1 MGFVSVSQGQSLCL
15 YLLACFCI
23 VLETSLFISV
33 SYLFA
38 EIRMFPTPLLGFQLK
53 REHKC
58 KCGGPAWGGR
68 VPWQWVEGLRGQS
81 LCLCPL
87 PSALPASPK
96 PSCFACVPLLQRNP
110 LPGVEVPLAF
120 WCPWVPVGSPLCRCP
135 VSSRRAGTR
144 GSPHPVSAA
153 ASVGRAVSSRWLCS
167 QPASHCVVRSR
178 LPMERRVRLLWQAI
192 PGAAMSEAVDLSFLS
207 EAERDLI
214 LQVLQRDEEL
224 RKAEERRIRRLKNEL
239 LEIRRKGAKRGSQ
252 RYSER
257 TCARCQ
263 QSLGRISP
271 KANTCR
277 GCNHF
282 VCRDCRSYGP
292 NSSWRCKVCSKE
304 AELKKTTGDW
314 FYDQRVNRFANRLGS
329 DMVRLSL
336 RYRSAASKRET
347 VGQTL
352 LQKAQLGEPKSSS
365 TAQQQSPPAPREG
378 PSLFPDASDPRD
390 GKSDTE
396 SMENMSLDGYR
407 SSPGGTR
414 GRSNSLGRA
423 APLRDGKQVAVPA
436 GPAASSLTLPLRSK
450 NQLSDGRDATMG
462 RHSSALVDE
471 HETIFKK
478 NPRRVVRPADY
489 TKSVIDLRPEDL
501 VGEGGSLGDRSK
513 SVPGLNTELEEEEE
527 DIDNLVEIHRQRV
540 ARGSMRSGT
549 SSSTLGSMVSI
560 YSEAGDFGN
569 VAVTGGISF
578 SLSYEQKTQTLFI
591 HVKEC
596 RQLAYGD
603 EGKKRSNPYVKTY
616 LLPDKSRQ
624 GKRKTTIKR
633 NTVNP
638 LYNELLK
645 YEINK
650 SLLLARTLQFS
661 VWHHDRFGRNTFLG
675 EVEVPLDAWNFES
688 HLEEFLPLHGKIGA
702 DAAGL
707 HQYKGELVVSMKY
720 IPSSKHPGAGNGR
733 KGKMG
738 EGGELQVWIK
748 EAKNLTAAKS
758 GGTSDSFVKGYL
770 LPHKNKASKRKT
782 PVVKK
787 TLNPHYNH
795 TFVYNDINPEDL
807 QHICLELTVWDRE
820 PLSSNDF
827 LGGVRLG
834 VGNGMSNGQAV
845 DWMDSTGEELNLWQ
859 KMRQYPGSWAE
870 GTLQLRS
877 TMAKLRP

>member
-1 MGFVSVSQGQSLCL
+1 
-15 YLLACFCI
+15 
-23 VLETSLFISV
+23 
-33 SYLFA
+33 
-38 EIRMFPTPLLGFQLK
+38 
-53 REHKC
+53 
-58 KCGGPAWGGR
+58 
-68 VPWQWVEGLRGQS
+68 
-81 LCLCPL
+81 
-87 PSALPASPK
+87 
-96 PSCFACVPLLQRNP
+96 
-110 LPGVEVPLAF
+110 
-120 WCPWVPVGSPLCRCP
+120 
-135 VSSRRAGTR
+135 
-144 GSPHPVSAA
+144 
-153 ASVGRAVSSRWLCS
+153 
-167 QPASHCVVRSR
+167 
-178 LPMERRVRLLWQAI
+178 
-192 PGAAMSEAVDLSFLS
+192 MSEAVDLSFLS
-207 EAERDLI
+207 DVERDLI

-224 RKAEERRIRRLKNEL
+224 RKAEERRISRRLKNEL

-263 QSLGRISP
+263 QSLGRVSP

-277 GCNHF
+277 GCNHL
-282 VCRDCRSYGP
+282 VCRDCRSYSPGG
-292 NSSWRCKVCSKE
+292 SWRCKVCTKE

-314 FYDQRVNRFANRLGS
+314 FYDQRVNRFANHLGS

-336 RYRSAASKRET
+336 RHRPAANKRET

-352 LQKAQLGEPKSSS
+352 LQKAQLSEPKSSS
-365 TAQQQSPPAPREG
+365 AGQQPSPPVPREG
-378 PSLFPDASDPRD
+378 SSSFPEASDPRD

-407 SSPGGTR
+407 SADVGGSRLSPVLGRGAGSSVGCSALPCSEGTLPPQDVTVGTR
-414 GRSNSLGRA
+414 
-423 APLRDGKQVAVPA
+423 
-436 GPAASSLTLPLRSK
+436 SSTLE
-450 NQLSDGRDATMG
+450 N
-462 RHSSALVDE
+462 E
-471 HETIFKK
+471 NETIFKK

-501 VGEGGSLGDRSK
+501 VGEGSSLGDRSK

-560 YSEAGDFGN
+560 YSEAGDFGS

-596 RQLAYGD
+596 RQLAFGD
-603 EGKKRSNPYVKTY
+603 EGRKRSNPYVKTY

-633 NTVNP
+633 NTINP

-645 YEINK
+645 YEISR

-707 HQYKGELVVSMKY
+707 QHYKGELVVSMKY
-720 IPSSKHPGAGNGR
+720 IPSAKHPGAGSGR
-733 KGKMG
+733 KGKTG

-795 TFVYNDINPEDL
+795 TFVYNGINPEEL

-859 KMRQYPGSWAE
+859 KMCQYPGSWAE
-870 GTLQLRS
+870 GTLQLRP
-877 TMAKLRP
+877 TMARLRP

>member
-1 MGFVSVSQGQSLCL
+1 
-15 YLLACFCI
+15 
-23 VLETSLFISV
+23 
-33 SYLFA
+33 
-38 EIRMFPTPLLGFQLK
+38 
-53 REHKC
+53 
-58 KCGGPAWGGR
+58 
-68 VPWQWVEGLRGQS
+68 
-81 LCLCPL
+81 
-87 PSALPASPK
+87 
-96 PSCFACVPLLQRNP
+96 
-110 LPGVEVPLAF
+110 
-120 WCPWVPVGSPLCRCP
+120 
-135 VSSRRAGTR
+135 
-144 GSPHPVSAA
+144 
-153 ASVGRAVSSRWLCS
+153 
-167 QPASHCVVRSR
+167 
-178 LPMERRVRLLWQAI
+178 
-192 PGAAMSEAVDLSFLS
+192 MSEAVDLSFLS
-207 EAERDLI
+207 DGEKDLI

-263 QSLGRISP
+263 QSLGRVSP

-277 GCNHF
+277 GCNHL

-336 RYRSAASKRET
+336 RHKAAATCVLRT
-347 VGQTL
+347 GACLVLGAGQ
-352 LQKAQLGEPKSSS
+352 GSIPM
-365 TAQQQSPPAPREG
+365 G
-378 PSLFPDASDPRD
+378 CPSLPALTGPCPPQDAAV
-390 GKSDTE
+390 E
-396 SMENMSLDGYR
+396 SR
-407 SSPGGTR
+407 
-414 GRSNSLGRA
+414 
-423 APLRDGKQVAVPA
+423 
-436 GPAASSLTLPLRSK
+436 
-450 NQLSDGRDATMG
+450 
-462 RHSSALVDE
+462 SSALVDE
-471 HETIFKK
+471 HEMMFKK

-540 ARGSMRSGT
+540 ARSSMRSGT

-560 YSEAGDFGN
+560 YSEAGDFGS
-569 VAVTGGISF
+569 VTVTGGISF

-603 EGKKRSNPYVKTY
+603 EGKKRSNPYVKIY

-633 NTVNP
+633 NTINP

-645 YEINK
+645 YEIHR
-650 SLLLARTLQFS
+650 SLLPERTLQFS

-675 EVEVPLDAWNFES
+675 EVEVPLHAWDCQR

-720 IPSSKHPGAGNGR
+720 IPSPKHPGAGNSR
-733 KGKMG
+733 KGKTG

-770 LPHKNKASKRKT
+770 LPHKTKASKRKT

-795 TFVYNDINPEDL
+795 TFVYNGINPKDL

-859 KMRQYPGSWAE
+859 KMCQYPGSWAE

-877 TMAKLRP
+877 TMAKLKL

>member
-1 MGFVSVSQGQSLCL
+1 
-15 YLLACFCI
+15 
-23 VLETSLFISV
+23 
-33 SYLFA
+33 
-38 EIRMFPTPLLGFQLK
+38 
-53 REHKC
+53 
-58 KCGGPAWGGR
+58 
-68 VPWQWVEGLRGQS
+68 
-81 LCLCPL
+81 
-87 PSALPASPK
+87 
-96 PSCFACVPLLQRNP
+96 
-110 LPGVEVPLAF
+110 
-120 WCPWVPVGSPLCRCP
+120 
-135 VSSRRAGTR
+135 
-144 GSPHPVSAA
+144 
-153 ASVGRAVSSRWLCS
+153 
-167 QPASHCVVRSR
+167 
-178 LPMERRVRLLWQAI
+178 
-192 PGAAMSEAVDLSFLS
+192 MSEAVDLSFLS
-207 EAERDLI
+207 DVERDLI

-263 QSLGRISP
+263 QSLGRVSP

-277 GCNHF
+277 GCNHL
-282 VCRDCRSYGP
+282 VCRDCRSYSPSG
-292 NSSWRCKVCSKE
+292 SWRCKVCTKE

-314 FYDQRVNRFANRLGS
+314 FYDQRVNRFANHLGS

-336 RYRSAASKRET
+336 RHRPTANKRET

-352 LQKAQLGEPKSSS
+352 LQKAQLSEPKSSS
-365 TAQQQSPPAPREG
+365 AVRQPSPPAPREG
-378 PSLFPDASDPRD
+378 SSLFPDASDPRD

-396 SMENMSLDGYR
+396 SMENMSLDSYR
-407 SSPGGTR
+407 PSAADVGGR
-414 GRSNSLGRA
+414 RNSLERA
-423 APLRDGKQVAVPA
+423 IPGKQVVGPA
-436 GPAASSLTLPLRSK
+436 GPASSSLTLPLRSK
-450 NQLSDGRDATMG
+450 SAT
-462 RHSSALVDE
+462 LVDE

-560 YSEAGDFGN
+560 YSEAGDFGS

-596 RQLAYGD
+596 RQLAFGD
-603 EGKKRSNPYVKTY
+603 EGRKRSNPYVKTY

-633 NTVNP
+633 NTINP

-675 EVEVPLDAWNFES
+675 EAEVPLGAWNFES

-720 IPSSKHPGAGNGR
+720 IPSAKHPGAGNGR
-733 KGKMG
+733 KGKTG

-795 TFVYNDINPEDL
+795 TFVYNGIKAEEL

-834 VGNGMSNGQAV
+834 VGTGMSNGQAV

-859 KMRQYPGSWAE
+859 KMCQYPGSWAE

-877 TMAKLRP
+877 TMAK

>member
-1 MGFVSVSQGQSLCL
+1 MQR
-15 YLLACFCI
+15 
-23 VLETSLFISV
+23 VLEAAAQDEA
-33 SYLFA
+33 YRR
-38 EIRMFPTPLLGFQLK
+38 IRLLGV
-53 REHKC
+53 
-58 KCGGPAWGGR
+58 R
-68 VPWQWVEGLRGQS
+68 V
-81 LCLCPL
+81 
-87 PSALPASPK
+87 
-96 PSCFACVPLLQRNP
+96 
-110 LPGVEVPLAF
+110 
-120 WCPWVPVGSPLCRCP
+120 
-135 VSSRRAGTR
+135 
-144 GSPHPVSAA
+144 
-153 ASVGRAVSSRWLCS
+153 
-167 QPASHCVVRSR
+167 
-178 LPMERRVRLLWQAI
+178 
-192 PGAAMSEAVDLSFLS
+192 MSEAVDLSFLS
-207 EAERDLI
+207 DVEKDLI

-239 LEIRRKGAKRGSQ
+239 LEIRRKGAKRSSQ

-277 GCNHF
+277 GCNHL

-292 NSSWRCKVCSKE
+292 NSSWRCKVCTKE

-336 RYRSAASKRET
+336 RHRSAASKRET

-352 LQKAQLGEPKSSS
+352 LQKAQLGDPKGSSAARQKSPQEPRKV
-365 TAQQQSPPAPREG
+365 
-378 PSLFPDASDPRD
+378 PSLFPDASDLRE

-407 SSPGGTR
+407 PAPAAGG
-414 GRSNSLGRA
+414 GRRNSLDKA
-423 APLRDGKQVAVPA
+423 TTIKEGKQVAGPA
-436 GPAASSLTLPLRSK
+436 GPTAASLTLPLPSRNVPSVTNGRETPTGSRS
-450 NQLSDGRDATMG
+450 ST
-462 RHSSALVDE
+462 LVND
-471 HETIFKK
+471 HEAIFKK

-489 TKSVIDLRPEDL
+489 TKSVIDLRPEEF
-501 VGEGGSLGDRSK
+501 VGESSSMGDRSK
-513 SVPGLNTELEEEEE
+513 SVPGLTTELDEEEE

-569 VAVTGGISF
+569 IAVTGGISF

-603 EGKKRSNPYVKTY
+603 EAKKRSNPYVKTY

-650 SLLLARTLQFS
+650 SLLLTRTLQFS

-675 EVEVPLDAWNFES
+675 EAEIPMDSWNFDS
-688 HLEEFLPLHGKIGA
+688 QLEEFLLLHGKTGV

-707 HQYKGELVVSMKY
+707 PQYKGELVVSMKY
-720 IPSSKHPGAGNGR
+720 IPSSKHTGAGNGR
-733 KGKMG
+733 KGKAG

-795 TFVYNDINPEDL
+795 TFVYNGINPEDL

>member
-1 MGFVSVSQGQSLCL
+1 
-15 YLLACFCI
+15 
-23 VLETSLFISV
+23 
-33 SYLFA
+33 
-38 EIRMFPTPLLGFQLK
+38 
-53 REHKC
+53 
-58 KCGGPAWGGR
+58 
-68 VPWQWVEGLRGQS
+68 
-81 LCLCPL
+81 
-87 PSALPASPK
+87 
-96 PSCFACVPLLQRNP
+96 
-110 LPGVEVPLAF
+110 
-120 WCPWVPVGSPLCRCP
+120 
-135 VSSRRAGTR
+135 
-144 GSPHPVSAA
+144 
-153 ASVGRAVSSRWLCS
+153 
-167 QPASHCVVRSR
+167 
-178 LPMERRVRLLWQAI
+178 
-192 PGAAMSEAVDLSFLS
+192 MSEAVDLTFLS
-207 EAERDLI
+207 DAERDLI

-224 RKAEERRIRRLKNEL
+224 RKAEERRISRRLKNEL

-277 GCNHF
+277 GCNHL
-282 VCRDCRSYGP
+282 VCRDCRSYSSNG
-292 NSSWRCKVCSKE
+292 SWRCKVCTKE

-314 FYDQRVNRFANRLGS
+314 FYDQRVNRFANHLGS

-336 RYRSAASKRET
+336 RHRPAASKRET

-352 LQKAQLGEPKSSS
+352 LQKAQLSEPKSSS
-365 TAQQQSPPAPREG
+365 AARQPSPPAPREG
-378 PSLFPDASDPRD
+378 LFADASDPRD

-407 SSPGGTR
+407 PADTGGR
-414 GRSNSLGRA
+414 RNSLERA
-423 APLRDGKQVAVPA
+423 IPGKQVAAPA
-436 GPAASSLTLPLRSK
+436 GPASSSLTLPLRSK
-450 NQLSDGRDATMG
+450 NVT
-462 RHSSALVDE
+462 LVDE

-513 SVPGLNTELEEEEE
+513 SVPGLNMELEEEEE

-540 ARGSMRSGT
+540 ARGSVRSGT

-560 YSEAGDFGN
+560 YSEAGDFGS

-603 EGKKRSNPYVKTY
+603 EGRKRSNPYVKTY

-633 NTVNP
+633 NTINP

-675 EVEVPLDAWNFES
+675 EAEVPLDAWNFES
-688 HLEEFLPLHGKIGA
+688 HLEEFLPLHGKAGA

-720 IPSSKHPGAGNGR
+720 IPSAKHAGAGNGR
-733 KGKMG
+733 KGKTG

-770 LPHKNKASKRKT
+770 LPHKSKASKRKT

-795 TFVYNDINPEDL
+795 TFVYNSINPEDL

>member
-1 MGFVSVSQGQSLCL
+1 
-15 YLLACFCI
+15 
-23 VLETSLFISV
+23 
-33 SYLFA
+33 
-38 EIRMFPTPLLGFQLK
+38 
-53 REHKC
+53 
-58 KCGGPAWGGR
+58 
-68 VPWQWVEGLRGQS
+68 
-81 LCLCPL
+81 
-87 PSALPASPK
+87 
-96 PSCFACVPLLQRNP
+96 
-110 LPGVEVPLAF
+110 
-120 WCPWVPVGSPLCRCP
+120 
-135 VSSRRAGTR
+135 
-144 GSPHPVSAA
+144 
-153 ASVGRAVSSRWLCS
+153 
-167 QPASHCVVRSR
+167 
-178 LPMERRVRLLWQAI
+178 
-192 PGAAMSEAVDLSFLS
+192 MSEAVDLSFLS
-207 EAERDLI
+207 DVERELI

-224 RKAEERRIRRLKNEL
+224 RKAEERRISRRLKNEL

-263 QSLGRISP
+263 QSLGRVSP

-277 GCNHF
+277 GCNHL
-282 VCRDCRSYGP
+282 VCRDCRSYSP
-292 NSSWRCKVCSKE
+292 NSSWRCKVCTKE

-336 RYRSAASKRET
+336 RHRPAASKRET

-352 LQKAQLGEPKSSS
+352 LQKAQLGQPKSSS
-365 TAQQQSPPAPREG
+365 AARQPSPPAPREG
-378 PSLFPDASDPRD
+378 LFPDVSDPRD

-407 SSPGGTR
+407 SSPGDGGGSRPSPVLGRGAGSPVGCPALPCSDGTSPPQDAAAGTR
-414 GRSNSLGRA
+414 
-423 APLRDGKQVAVPA
+423 
-436 GPAASSLTLPLRSK
+436 
-450 NQLSDGRDATMG
+450 
-462 RHSSALVDE
+462 SSALVDE

-489 TKSVIDLRPEDL
+489 TKSVIDLRPEDFM
-501 VGEGGSLGDRSK
+501 GDGASLGDRSK
-513 SVPGLNTELEEEEE
+513 SVPGLNMELEEEEE

-560 YSEAGDFGN
+560 YSEAGDFGS

-603 EGKKRSNPYVKTY
+603 EGRKRSNPYVKTY

-633 NTVNP
+633 NTINP

-645 YEINK
+645 YEISK
-650 SLLLARTLQFS
+650 SLLLTRTLQFS

-688 HLEEFLPLHGKIGA
+688 HLEEFLPLHGKTGA

-707 HQYKGELVVSMKY
+707 HQYRGELVVSMKY
-720 IPSSKHPGAGNGR
+720 IPSIKHPGAGNGR
-733 KGKMG
+733 KGKTG

-795 TFVYNDINPEDL
+795 TFVYNGVNPEDL

-845 DWMDSTGEELNLWQ
+845 DWMDSMGEELNLWQ
-859 KMRQYPGSWAE
+859 KMCQYPGSWAE